1 MPPADPL
8 QFSQFRQRPM
18 TKAQAIDILSAQY
31 DAPYGGTFIS
41 ALSGDLIQDIMMEGD
56 EGKTFHRF
64 GRTIVED
71 SNLIGLARYYQTH

>member
-1 MPPADPL
+1 
-8 QFSQFRQRPM
+8 M

-41 ALSGDLIQDIMMEGD
+41 ALSGDLIQDIMMEGN

>member
-1 MPPADPL
+1 
-8 QFSQFRQRPM
+8 M
-18 TKAQAIDILSAQY
+18 TKAQAIGILSAQY

-41 ALSGDLIQDIMMEGD
+41 ALSGNLIQDIMMEGA

-64 GRTIVED
+64 GKTIVED

>member
-1 MPPADPL
+1 
-8 QFSQFRQRPM
+8 M
-18 TKAQAIDILSAQY
+18 TKAQAISILSAQY

-64 GRTIVED
+64 GKTVVED
-71 SNLIGLARYYQTH
+71 SNLIPLAKHYA